1 MISVVAGFS
10 VKEGKE
16 AECLE
21 YVRKIVE
28 ETRKEKGCIMYEL
41 CQSAK
46 SANSFAF
53 IEKWE
58 SQDALNA
65 HMETAH
71 FKEYVP
77 KIDSVTVDGVAI
89 NVYTVLV

>member
-1 MISVVAGFS
+1 MISVVAGFT
-10 VKEGKE
+10 VKDGKE

-21 YVRKIVE
+21 YARNIAE

-41 CQSAK
+41 CQNTK
-46 SANSFAF
+46 SANSFTF

-58 SQDALNA
+58 SKDALDA

-77 KIDSVTVDGVAI
+77 KIHSVTVDGVAI
-89 NVYTVLV
+89 NVYTVVV